1 MEFIKAKD
9 IERFNNWS
17 VLIYSEPG
25 KGKTSMVKSLQGR
38 TLLLSADG
46 MYHVLA
52 ELDNVDIVTINPKKS
67 HDELTSFLKFVFEH
81 HDKYDNIVIDNLS
94 TYQKM
99 WLNER
104 ARETTSGNPELQHY
118 PIIDRIM
125 FDTILSLKKLN
136 KNLLVFAHEKQ
147 VEIVR
152 QSGGTYTQ
160 FQPDLRNLDAIMGI
174 TPIVGRLIIFT
185 NKDTNEDE
193 RIIVLQ
199 PTQAT
204 RAKDQ
209 LIGDLPTIG
218 QMELL
223 PKLQKTNLKE
233 ND

>member
-38 TLLLSADG
+38 TLLLSVDG

-52 ELDNVDIVTINPKKS
+52 ELDNVDIVTIDPKKS

-174 TPIVGRLIIFT
+174 TPIVGRLIMFT
-185 NKDTNEDE
+185 NNDTNEDE

-223 PKLQKTNLKE
+223 AKLQKTNLKE